1 MLMEVRKGV
10 WIDHTKIVM
19 VCVVAYSLVITLDG
33 GITVDLTGDD
43 RHAFMC
49 LMNAATIEDKPFPE
63 VD

>member
-1 MLMEVRKGV
+1 MLIEVRKGV

-33 GITVDLTGDD
+33 GMTVDLTGDD
-43 RHAFMC
+43 RHEFMR
-49 LMNAATIEDKPFPE
+49 LMNATAVGDKPFPE